1 MRYPAPREAT
11 VKDDHRISRRR
22 FAELGATAAAG
33 LGLTG
38 VSALPVSAQQGRGAS
53 GGAPQQPSPRP
64 EALKS
69 EFLMDMILETA
80 PAVTI
85 GPRTVVAVTGGTFEG
100 PKLKGKVIGPG
111 ADWPMR
117 ISDTMRVLDVRTILQ
132 TDDDQKI
139 YMTYRGVIRTPAPGQ
154 QGERYW
160 RTTPIFETDSK
171 KYEWITQIV
180 AVGVSFT
187 IPQRVCY
194 RIFEIV

>member
-1 MRYPAPREAT
+1 MARE
-11 VKDDHRISRRR
+11 RISRRQ
-22 FAELGATAAAG
+22 FAHLGAAAAAG
-33 LGLTG
+33 VGLAGLGDRRLE
-38 VSALPVSAQQGRGAS
+38 AAQRQGA
-53 GGAPQQPSPRP
+53 GAPPPSIPRP
-64 EALKS
+64 DSLKS

-85 GPRTVVAVTGGTFEG
+85 GPRTAVAVTGGTFEG

-117 ISDTMRVLDVRTILQ
+117 MSDTVRILDVRTILV

-139 YMTYRGVIRTPAPGQ
+139 YMTYRGVIYTPPPG

-160 RTTPIFETDSK
+160 RTVPIFETDSK
-171 KYEWITQIV
+171 KYEWLTHMV
-180 AVGVSFT
+180 AVGVSYT
-187 IPQRVCY
+187 VPQRVAY

>member
-1 MRYPAPREAT
+1 MT
-11 VKDDHRISRRR
+11 HDDRISRRR
-22 FAELGATAAAG
+22 FAELGATAVTG
-33 LGLTG
+33 LGLAGLSGLT
-38 VSALPVSAQQGRGAS
+38 LDAQQGRGAAP
-53 GGAPQQPSPRP
+53 GATAPQPTPRP

-80 PAVTI
+80 PAVAI
-85 GPRTVVAVTGGTFEG
+85 GPRTVVGVTGGTFEG

-117 ISDTMRVLDVRTILQ
+117 MSDSLRILDVRTILV

-139 YMTYRGVIRTPAPGQ
+139 YMTYRGVIHTPPAG

-160 RTTPIFETDSK
+160 RTVPIFETDSK
-171 KYEWITQIV
+171 KYEWLTQIV

-187 IPQRVCY
+187 IPQRVSY
-194 RIFEIV
+194 RIFQIL

>member
-1 MRYPAPREAT
+1 M
-11 VKDDHRISRRR
+11 KDNNRISRRR
-22 FAELGATAAAG
+22 FAELGVTAAAG

-38 VSALPVSAQQGRGAS
+38 VAALPVNAQQGRGAP
-53 GGAPQQPSPRP
+53 GGAPQAPSPRP

-139 YMTYRGVIRTPAPGQ
+139 YMTYRGVIRTPPPGQ

>member
-1 MRYPAPREAT
+1 VNE
-11 VKDDHRISRRR
+11 DDRMSRRR
-22 FAELGATAAAG
+22 FAEIGATAATG
-33 LGLTG
+33 LGLVG
-38 VSALPVSAQQGRGAS
+38 LSGLSVDAQQGRGAVP
-53 GGAPQQPSPRP
+53 APQPTPRP

-85 GPRTVVAVTGGTFEG
+85 GSRTVVAVTGGTFEG

-111 ADWPMR
+111 ADWPLR
-117 ISDTMRVLDVRTILQ
+117 VSDTLRILDVRTILQ

-139 YMTYRGVIRTPAPGQ
+139 YMTYRGVIRTPPAGQ

-160 RTTPIFETDSK
+160 RTTPIFETDAK